1 MKGLELCRSYYEEVG
16 APALRERFP
25 ELMPRAAAGL
35 CGQGSDCLGLDDEYS
50 RDHDFGPGFCLW
62 LSDADFAE
70 YGEALQQACVRRF
83 WSPERQ
89 VFVCNL
95 PWEREEGETRYHD
108 RDLATAVLF
117 DMCPGGK
124 TARSVELLAEEP
136 AEMGFSYPA
145 NAVWRLWALI
155 KANRIDVVL
164 NDLRT
169 RWAGME
175 SVSLNNTLQEG
186 WHAKPDNREQWSH
199 CPIAPLIVLQQGIAG
214 IRPLEPGYGRFE
226 IAPQPGDLTDAAFTV
241 QTVKGPIDF
250 AVSGKRGNRRL
261 SFTVPAGTTAELV
274 LPAGEKVPFPPV
286 ASEGGD
292 GLQNGLQDGV
302 GRGLSDLL
310 HDGQSGACRYRIDGG
325 RKVELRLRHL

>member
-1 MKGLELCRSYYEEVG
+1 
-16 APALRERFP
+16 
-25 ELMPRAAAGL
+25 MPK
-35 CGQGSDCLGLDDEYS
+35 
-50 RDHDFGPGFCLW
+50 
-62 LSDADFAE
+62 
-70 YGEALQQACVRRF
+70 
-83 WSPERQ
+83 
-89 VFVCNL
+89 NL
-95 PWEREEGETRYHD
+95 PRW
-108 RDLATAVLF
+108 V
-117 DMCPGGK
+117 
-124 TARSVELLAEEP
+124 
-136 AEMGFSYPA
+136 SYPA
-145 NAVWRLWALI
+145 NAGLAPLG
-155 KANRIDVVL
+155 ADQGEPLDVVL